1 MRRKYFCRLCCC
13 AGFALLLASCAT
25 PPPNELANDAD
36 DARQLV
42 LRNQQALRAIDQ
54 FGVTGGLGVW
64 TDDQSISTRI
74 DWRQQ
79 GEDFNVLVEAP
90 AGLASMR
97 LVQMGGVA
105 SIQRGQQAPVTGR
118 DASSLLQQALGLE
131 AQIPIEEVALWIRG
145 LPGSASD
152 TTFDQKGRLLSMV
165 YRDSAGVT
173 WRAKVRDYT
182 NFAGTPVPALIS
194 ATGGPYN
201 LRIVLK
207 SWNELVADQTANSA
221 SQPAPKPRLR
231 VPGR

>member
-1 MRRKYFCRLCCC
+1 MQKNNFGRLCCC
-13 AGFALLLASCAT
+13 TGLALLLAGCAAPT
-25 PPPNELANDAD
+25 PVKQTNTGD
-36 DARQLV
+36 DSRQLV
-42 LRNQQALRAIDQ
+42 MQHQQSLRAVDQ
-54 FGVTGGLGVW
+54 FRVTGGLGVW

-74 DWRQQ
+74 DWRQRGQ
-79 GEDFNVLVEAP
+79 DFNVHVEAP

-97 LVQMGGVA
+97 LMQTGGVA
-105 SIQRGQQAPVTGR
+105 SIQQGQQAPVTGR
-118 DASSLLQQALGLE
+118 NAGSLLQQALGLE

-152 TTFDQKGRLLSMV
+152 TTFDQSGRLKSMV

-173 WRAKVRDYT
+173 WRAKVLDYT
-182 NFAGTPVPALIS
+182 DFAETSVPALIS

-207 SWNELVADQTANSA
+207 SWNKQAADQTANSA
-221 SQPAPKPRLR
+221 SRPARKPRLN